1 LRNPAGPH
9 PFKLP
14 ATRVLGPELGRLPE
28 ISRDSDPGYREIA
41 YEESNGV
48 GYLHFAF
55 LNGAMGTEACAR
67 LAEAYRKALDRPT
80 KVIVLAGG
88 PDFWS
93 NGMDLNAIE
102 ASESPADESWRNINA
117 IDDLAEAIIR
127 TESHV
132 TITAV
137 QGNAGAGGVF
147 LARAADEVW
156 LREGVVL
163 SPHYKDMGNLYGSE
177 LWTYLLPRHAGEE
190 NARRIM
196 AARLPMGSAEAVTLG
211 LADAR
216 FGTSAAEFLREV
228 RVRAEAIATA
238 TDWEVRLAERNAARA
253 REEARKPLQ
262 AYRAEELARMHR
274 NFYGFDPSYHVARSN
289 FVRRIP
295 KSRTPITIARHRD
308 KRLAVLGRNA
318 S

>member
-1 LRNPAGPH
+1 
-9 PFKLP
+9 
-14 ATRVLGPELGRLPE
+14 
-28 ISRDSDPGYREIA
+28 
-41 YEESNGV
+41 
-48 GYLHFAF
+48 
-55 LNGAMGTEACAR
+55 
-67 LAEAYRKALDRPT
+67 
-80 KVIVLAGG
+80 
-88 PDFWS
+88 
-93 NGMDLNAIE
+93 MDLNAIE
-102 ASESPADESWRNINA
+102 ASRSPADESWRNINA
-117 IDDLAEAIIR
+117 IDDLAEMIIR
-127 TESHV
+127 TESHLTV
-132 TITAV
+132 AAMA
-137 QGNAGAGGVF
+137 GNAGAGGVF

-196 AARLPMGSAEAVTLG
+196 ATRLPMGSAEAVALG
-211 LADAR
+211 LADLR
-216 FGTSAAEFLREV
+216 FGANVADFLGEARS
-228 RVRAEAIATA
+228 RAEALAA
-238 TDWEVRLAERNAARA
+238 APDWAARLAAKTRARA
-253 REEARKPLQ
+253 AEEARKPLE
-262 AYRAEELARMHR
+262 AYRAEELARMHM